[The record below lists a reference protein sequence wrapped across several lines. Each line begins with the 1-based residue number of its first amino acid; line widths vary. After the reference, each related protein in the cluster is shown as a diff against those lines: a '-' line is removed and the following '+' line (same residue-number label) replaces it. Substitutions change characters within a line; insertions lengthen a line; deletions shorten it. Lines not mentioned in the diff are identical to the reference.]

1 MTSQRKT
8 TSGRFAPAVAAC
20 LERAELHQASGRLA
34 EAAAEYHAALE
45 QDPGPRSQLAYSRF
59 LWQSG
64 CFLAAESLL
73 RQAVDRALQEQDDEL
88 LEVAAANLASVL
100 RESGRRAEAASWQ
113 QRSLAAAMKYSASEE
128 TSTSRGTPEAEA
140 CDGGIPVEDLLGL
153 AADAVAAGKLAL
165 AQSLASRALEVS
177 RCRQRRDHQADAW
190 GTLGLVALLRG
201 ETDSALT
208 LLGRAFRL
216 HCDLRDAES
225 AGRDLLNLAETC
237 HRIGRWHSAVRCLK
251 QARLRFREAGCVR
264 LLEVAS
270 ARMQEAERFLAVTTQ
285 PATLN

>member
-8 TSGRFAPAVAAC
+8 TARPFAPAAAAC

-34 EAAAEYHAALE
+34 EAAAEYHAALD

-64 CFLAAESLL
+64 CSRAAESLL
-73 RQAVDRALQEQDDEL
+73 RQAVDRALHEQDDEL
-88 LEVAAANLASVL
+88 LEVAAASLACVL
-100 RESGRRAEAASWQ
+100 RDSGRRAEAAGWQ
-113 QRSLAAAMKYSASEE
+113 QRSLAAAMKVSATVE
-128 TSTSRGTPEAEA
+128 TATSHSTSGGDAD
-140 CDGGIPVEDLLGL
+140 DGGIPVEDLLGL
-153 AADAVAAGKLAL
+153 AGDAIAAGKLDL
-165 AQSLASRALEVS
+165 AQSLATRALEVS
-177 RCRQRRDHQADAW
+177 RCRRQREHQADAW

-237 HRIGRWHSAVRCLK
+237 HRIGRWNSAVRCLK
-251 QARLRFREAGCVR
+251 QARQRFREAGCVR
-264 LLEVAS
+264 LLERAS
-270 ARMQEAERFLAVTTQ
+270 ARLKEAERFLAVTTR